1 MALTAANVRAGTTG
15 ALYVADT
22 GTTLPTGATGAPAA
36 GFGEVGYLSDDG
48 ITQSIAADQTEIN
61 GWQNAD
67 VVRVIKTS
75 HSVTYAFTM
84 IETNNEVLEVY
95 YGNVVAGAVVIN
107 GDDMPHRS
115 WVLDV
120 IDGTTT
126 TRVVIPD
133 AQVTAWND
141 VLYQN
146 GEEVGY
152 GVTLTCYPDVTG
164 NKVYIYNS
172 DGAS

>member
-22 GTTLPTGATGAPAA
+22 GATLPTGATGAPGA

-48 ITQSIAADQTEIN
+48 VTQAIATDQTEIKA
-61 GWQNAD
+61 WQNAD
-67 VVRVIKTS
+67 TVRTVQTS

-84 IETNNEVLEVY
+84 IETNNEVLEAY
-95 YGNVVAGAVVIN
+95 YGNAVAGDAVIN
-107 GDDMPHRS
+107 GDVMPHRS
-115 WVLDV
+115 WVIDV
-120 IDGTTT
+120 IDDTTT

-133 AQVTAWND
+133 AQVTSRDD
-141 VLYQN
+141 VQYQN
-146 GEEVGY
+146 GEVVGY
-152 GVTLTCYPDVTG
+152 GVTLTCYPDTSG
-164 NKVYIYNS
+164 NKAYIYNS